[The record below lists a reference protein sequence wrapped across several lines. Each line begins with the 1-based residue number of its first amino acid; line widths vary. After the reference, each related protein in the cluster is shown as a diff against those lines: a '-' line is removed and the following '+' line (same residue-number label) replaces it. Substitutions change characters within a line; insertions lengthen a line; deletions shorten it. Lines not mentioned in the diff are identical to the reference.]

1 MGFDAMTHLFPS
13 LASPGS
19 ASMSWRTIVGGA
31 NGKMGVG
38 TDGATLAMEVSF
50 PLTSCSQTERDDRTL
65 GEIQLRLKRS
75 CLIHVVS
82 QQQRCCSGANS
93 LCAQYV

>member
-1 MGFDAMTHLFPS
+1 MGFDAVTHLFPS

-50 PLTSCSQTERDDRTL
+50 PLTSCSQTEREDRTL
-65 GEIQLRLKRS
+65 GEIQLKRS

-82 QQQRCCSGANS
+82 QQQHCCSGANT
-93 LCAQYV
+93 LCVRP